1 MWRVW
6 TMKNHFYSLL
16 MAIALVIALMLPGQ
30 AAKAAEA
37 APDTPVYVDGDENV
51 TTPDDE
57 VIPASDEAQ
66 PAPRSYGLRR
76 DAFNGTINVLYQ
88 TPDEYGWYYIPEG
101 TQVSFSI
108 MPNEGFYQADHINF
122 VVADGEIEIPNPSL
136 TYRDENN
143 NFQYIVP
150 SYDNTTGWYTFTM
163 PAYETFINAM
173 FYPMQDTPVDP
184 VVETETLYGIY
195 PNAFRGT
202 ITIVEQTLNE
212 NGIYAVP
219 EGTAVSFYVVP
230 DEGCYLAD
238 NVIFLQEDESE
249 LAMPNPVVY
258 YYDENGA
265 TQYIVPTYDGT
276 TAWYTFTMPAAD
288 AFIDATFL
296 TVEDTPVDDPVSEP
310 LYNVD
315 GYGYNGEITIVEQIP
330 NEYGYY
336 FVPEGTEISF
346 YGTTEEGFVPTDST
360 TFNTDDG
367 FFTLSNPVV
376 TYRDENGTFCYIVPS
391 YDDNTGWY
399 TFTMPAAD
407 ALIYMDFL
415 PVENTPED
423 LYYVN
428 PVPYC
433 GQVTIVEQVQDENG
447 FYRLP
452 EGTDVSF
459 YVTPDEDCYQ
469 AEQIHFTLGDDEEL
483 SLPNPIVTYLDES
496 GDFRYIIP
504 SYDDNTGWYTFTMP
518 GRDVSIH
525 VDCYPNEDS
534 PVYETIHDIYPDAFN
549 GEITIIEQTADEN
562 GWYHTS
568 EGTEISFYV
577 MPDEGFYQADS
588 IIFLEDD
595 ESEIARPNPL
605 AYYYDANSDCQYIV
619 PSYDETTGWY
629 SFTMPAADVFLMV
642 SFLEIPAPEPE
653 HFIGRVP
660 SEGGS
665 IEFVPENPYCSAN
678 EGDIVTVE
686 VTADQG
692 YKLDS
697 FYVMNCRTLEDGSV
711 EYIDDSYVDF
721 TKNADGTYSF
731 VMPDNPV
738 QIFAIFNKTS
748 NSGSTGHGYGWGCGF
763 GNGWSWGF
771 GHNYGHGNNWG
782 YGHGIGYGYGYGN
795 SYGHGYG
802 HGYGYGNSCHSLIGG
817 IVGFLSS
824 CNPWSLFR

>member
-1 MWRVW
+1 
-6 TMKNHFYSLL
+6 MKNHFYSLL
-16 MAIALVIALMLPGQ
+16 MAITLVIALMLPGQ

-37 APDTPVYVDGDENV
+37 APDTPLYVDGDENV

-108 MPNEGFYQADHINF
+108 MPNEGFCQADHINF
-122 VVADGEIEIPNPSL
+122 VVAEGEIEIPNPSL

-173 FYPMQDTPVDP
+173 FYPIQGV
-184 VVETETLYGIY
+184 
-195 PNAFRGT
+195 
-202 ITIVEQTLNE
+202 
-212 NGIYAVP
+212 
-219 EGTAVSFYVVP
+219 
-230 DEGCYLAD
+230 
-238 NVIFLQEDESE
+238 
-249 LAMPNPVVY
+249 
-258 YYDENGA
+258 
-265 TQYIVPTYDGT
+265 
-276 TAWYTFTMPAAD
+276 
-288 AFIDATFL
+288 
-296 TVEDTPVDDPVSEP
+296 PVDDPVSEP

-376 TYRDENGTFCYIVPS
+376 TYRDENDTFRYIIPS
-391 YDDNTGWY
+391 YDGNTGWY

-407 ALIYMDFL
+407 AFIYMDFL
-415 PVENTPED
+415 PVEDTPED
-423 LYYVN
+423 PVYYVN

-433 GQVTIVEQVQDENG
+433 GEVTIVEQVQDENG

-483 SLPNPIVTYLDES
+483 SLPNPIVTYLDEN

-518 GRDVSIH
+518 GRDVAIH

-534 PVYETIHDIYPDAFN
+534 PVYETIHDIYPNAFN
-549 GEITIIEQTADEN
+549 GEITIFEQTADEN

-605 AYYYDANSDCQYIV
+605 AYYYDENGDCQYIV

-771 GHNYGHGNNWG
+771 GHSYGHGNSWG

-802 HGYGYGNSCHSLIGG
+802 YGNSCYGLIGG
-817 IVGFLSS
+817 IVGFFTS

>member
-1 MWRVW
+1 
-6 TMKNHFYSLL
+6 MKNHFYSLL

-37 APDTPVYVDGDENV
+37 APDTPVYVDGDEDV
-51 TTPDDE
+51 TTPGDE
-57 VIPASDEAQ
+57 VIPASDEEAIPASDEAQ

-173 FYPMQDTPVDP
+173 FYPIQDTPVDP

-195 PNAFRGT
+195 PDAFRGT

-238 NVIFLQEDESE
+238 SVIFLQEDESE
-249 LAMPNPVVY
+249 LAMPNPIVY

-265 TQYIVPTYDGT
+265 TQYIVPTYDDT

-296 TVEDTPVDDPVSEP
+296 TVEDIPDDPVISSYPINWHAAYGELTLIDYAP
-310 LYNVD
+310 DEFGLYIAPEGADVSFYVMPEAGYYQADHIDFIVD
-315 GYGYNGEITIVEQIP
+315 GELLALPNPIVS
-330 NEYGYY
+330 Y
-336 FVPEGTEISF
+336 
-346 YGTTEEGFVPTDST
+346 TDE
-360 TFNTDDG
+360 DG
-367 FFTLSNPVV
+367 IF
-376 TYRDENGTFCYIVPS
+376 RYIVPTF
-391 YDDNTGWY
+391 DETTCWY
-399 TFTMPAAD
+399 TFTMPD
-407 ALIYMDFL
+407 SYVFINVNFTEIEE
-415 PVENTPED
+415 PV
-423 LYYVN
+423 
-428 PVPYC
+428 
-433 GQVTIVEQVQDENG
+433 
-447 FYRLP
+447 LP
-452 EGTDVSF
+452 E
-459 YVTPDEDCYQ
+459 Y
-469 AEQIHFTLGDDEEL
+469 
-483 SLPNPIVTYLDES
+483 
-496 GDFRYIIP
+496 
-504 SYDDNTGWYTFTMP
+504 
-518 GRDVSIH
+518 
-525 VDCYPNEDS
+525 
-534 PVYETIHDIYPDAFN
+534 
-549 GEITIIEQTADEN
+549 
-562 GWYHTS
+562 
-568 EGTEISFYV
+568 
-577 MPDEGFYQADS
+577 
-588 IIFLEDD
+588 
-595 ESEIARPNPL
+595 
-605 AYYYDANSDCQYIV
+605 
-619 PSYDETTGWY
+619 
-629 SFTMPAADVFLMV
+629 
-642 SFLEIPAPEPE
+642 
-653 HFIGRVP
+653 FIGRVP

-678 EGDIVTVE
+678 EGSIITFE
-686 VTADQG
+686 ATADQG
-692 YKLDS
+692 YKLDEV
-697 FYVMNCRTLEDGSV
+697 YILNAGTLEDGSI
-711 EYIDDSYVDF
+711 EGIDGSYVEF
-721 TKNADGTYSF
+721 TKNEDGTYSF
-731 VMPDNPV
+731 EMPANPV

-748 NSGSTGHGYGWGCGF
+748 NSGSTGHGNGWGCGF
-763 GNGWSWGF
+763 GNGWGWGF

-782 YGHGIGYGYGYGN
+782 YGHGFGYGYGYGN
-795 SYGHGYG
+795 SYG

-817 IVGFLSS
+817 IVGFLTS